1 MTNKEILTERI
12 NKTKNTLNYSAAL
25 YQDEVIL
32 HNQIAIM
39 ETLIQIQDS
48 ITNEPST
55 NSNRVDENESE

>member
-32 HNQIAIM
+32 CNQIAIM

-55 NSNRVDENESE
+55 NNNRMNENESE